1 MTEMITTILVAA
13 FTVIAALFVIVFAII
28 RDLRKENRELHDGLD
43 RRAFNTRVE
52 FCENKVNTVDTK
64 LEALSNHL
72 EISFVEQRAKMTV
85 KEYK

>member
-1 MTEMITTILVAA
+1 MTEMITTILFAGFSIVA
-13 FTVIAALFVIVFAII
+13 TLFIIVFAII
-28 RDLRKENRELHDGLD
+28 KDLRKENRELRNGLD
-43 RRAFNTRVE
+43 QRAFNTRVE
-52 FCENKVNTVDTK
+52 FCENKVSNVDTK